1 MTKTCNRW
9 KSPEEK
15 GWTMVNTTMRK
26 SSTKRTVMRW
36 IALMAAV
43 CLLPL
48 GVAAEAGSGK
58 NREWIDFFLI
68 CNEGMSNT
76 GGNSGNTMMIVSM
89 NPNTGKIRLVPF
101 TWDTFV
107 YYEGYDVPQ
116 KIDMPYRNNGPEETM
131 KVFND
136 NFHMDIDLF
145 MSLNYLNL
153 ASLIDAYGGVD
164 IDISRAE
171 RNALNSMV
179 ASKKENITAQASL
192 GFVSQMMLEQLT
204 TDYYLNEYGPGT
216 HLNGLQAVG
225 YGWLQYD
232 SVYNCCERDV
242 KVISNLFYQVGKTIS
257 EKVVLYTDESGAPE
271 NTEGHRAI
279 NLDNMSNDDAAFLR
293 SEMSPIFMMA
303 YHNLSEEEIHDISL
317 ALLRSGY
324 LAARQGVGIFTNLQY
339 EIYPQEAKNEY
350 ETIAGTKGHLVD
362 YKANEEAMK
371 AFLFNEDWY

>member
-1 MTKTCNRW
+1 M
-9 KSPEEK
+9 E
-15 GWTMVNTTMRK
+15 NTTMRK
-26 SSTKRTVMRW
+26 KSAKRTAAGW
-36 IALMAAV
+36 IALLAAV

-48 GVAAEAGSGK
+48 GAAAEAGSGK
-58 NREWIDFFLI
+58 DREWIDFFLI

-107 YYEGYDVPQ
+107 HYEGYDVPQ

-131 KVFND
+131 KVFDD
-136 NFHMDIDLF
+136 NFHMDINLF

-179 ASKKENITAQASL
+179 ASKKENITAQANL
-192 GFVSQMMLEQLT
+192 GFVSQMMLEQLA
-204 TDYYLNEYGPGT
+204 TDYYLDEYGPGT

-225 YGWLQYD
+225 FGWLQYD

-242 KVISNLFYQVGKTIS
+242 KVISNLFYQVGQTIG
-257 EKVVLYTDESGAPE
+257 EKVVLYTDETEIPE
-271 NTEGHRAI
+271 NTEGRRAI
-279 NLDNMSNDDAAFLR
+279 NLDNMTNDDVAFLR

-324 LAARQGVGIFTNLQY
+324 TAARQGVGIFTNLQY
-339 EIYPQEAKNEY
+339 KIFPQEARNEY
-350 ETIAGTKGHLVD
+350 DTVAGTKGHLVD
-362 YKANEEAMK
+362 YKANEEAIK
-371 AFLFNEDWY
+371 EFLFNEDWY

>member
-1 MTKTCNRW
+1 MKN
-9 KSPEEK
+9 
-15 GWTMVNTTMRK
+15 NTARNQ
-26 SSTKRTVMRW
+26 SLRAAAIRW
-36 IALMAAV
+36 IAALTLICM
-43 CLLPL
+43 LPL
-48 GVAAEAGSGK
+48 SVSAEASPQIG
-58 NREWIDFFLI
+58 RDWIDFFLI

-89 NPNTGKIRLVPF
+89 NPNTGKIRLATF

-107 YYEGYDVPQ
+107 HYEGYDVPQ

-136 NFHMDIDLF
+136 NFHLGINLF

-164 IDISRAE
+164 IDVSRAE

-192 GFVSQMMLEQLT
+192 GFVSQMMLEQLAD
-204 TDYYLNEYGPGT
+204 DYYLDEYGPGT

-225 YGWLQYD
+225 FGWLQYD

-257 EKVVLYTDESGAPE
+257 EKVVLYTNESGAPE
-271 NTEGHRAI
+271 NPDGRRMI
-279 NLDNMSNDDAAFLR
+279 NLDNMTNDDAAFLR

-324 LAARQGVGIFTNLQY
+324 LASRQGVGIFDNLQHKVF
-339 EIYPQEAKNEY
+339 PLEAKNEY
-350 ETIAGTKGHLVD
+350 ETVAGTKGHLVD
-362 YKANEEAMK
+362 YAANELAMK
-371 AFLFNEDWY
+371 SFLFNDEW

>member
-1 MTKTCNRW
+1 MKNNAMRN
-9 KSPEEK
+9 KHF
-15 GWTMVNTTMRK
+15 WTVAI
-26 SSTKRTVMRW
+26 RW
-36 IALMAAV
+36 IAVLAV
-43 CLLPL
+43 VCMLPL
-48 GVAAEAGSGK
+48 AVFAETTTQIG
-58 NREWIDFFLI
+58 RDWIDFFLI

-76 GGNSGNTMMIVSM
+76 GGNAGNTMMIVSM
-89 NPNTGKIRLVPF
+89 NPQTGKIRLATF
-101 TWDTFV
+101 TWDTFIQ
-107 YYEGYDVPQ
+107 YEGYDMPQ
-116 KIDMPYRNNGPEETM
+116 KVDMPYRNKGPEETM

-136 NFHMDIDLF
+136 NFHMGIDLF

-171 RNALNSMV
+171 RNALNAMV

-192 GFVSQMMLEQLT
+192 GFVSQMMVEQLAS
-204 TDYYLNEYGPGT
+204 DYYLEDYGPGT

-225 YGWLQYD
+225 FGWLQYD

-242 KVISNLFYQVGKTIS
+242 KVIANLFYQVGKTIR
-257 EKVVLYTDESGAPE
+257 EKVLLYTNESGVPE
-271 NTEGHRAI
+271 NPDNRRMI
-279 NLDNMSNDDAAFLR
+279 NLDNMTDDDAAFLR

-324 LAARQGVGIFTNLQY
+324 LASRQGVGIFDNLQH
-339 EIYPQEAKNEY
+339 EVFPLEAKNEY
-350 ETIAGTKGHLVD
+350 DTVAGTKGHLID

-371 AFLFNEDWY
+371 AFLFNDEW

>member
-1 MTKTCNRW
+1 MINITIRKRPDRRTIVKWITLLTAFCLLLPVA
-9 KSPEEK
+9 SAETASEK
-15 GWTMVNTTMRK
+15 GRD
-26 SSTKRTVMRW
+26 
-36 IALMAAV
+36 
-43 CLLPL
+43 
-48 GVAAEAGSGK
+48 
-58 NREWIDFFLI
+58 WIDFFLI

-89 NPNTGKIRLVPF
+89 NPQTGKIRLATF
-101 TWDTFV
+101 TWDTFIQ
-107 YYEGYDVPQ
+107 YEGYDVPQ
-116 KIDMPYRNNGPEETM
+116 KIDMPYRNKGPEETM
-131 KVFND
+131 KIFND
-136 NFHMDIDLF
+136 NFHLGINLF

-179 ASKKENITAQASL
+179 ASKKENITAQSNL
-192 GFVSQMMLEQLT
+192 GFVSQMMVEQLAS
-204 TDYYLNEYGPGT
+204 DYYLEEYGPGT

-225 YGWLQYD
+225 FGWLQYD

-242 KVISNLFYQVGKTIS
+242 KVIANLFYQVGKTIR
-257 EKVVLYTDESGAPE
+257 EKVLLYTNESGTPE
-271 NTEGHRAI
+271 NPEGRRMI
-279 NLDNMSNDDAAFLR
+279 NIDDLTNDDVAFLR

-324 LAARQGVGIFTNLQY
+324 LASRQGVGIFDNLQH
-339 EIYPQEAKNEY
+339 EVFPLEAKNEY
-350 ETIAGTKGHLVD
+350 DIVAGTKGHLID

-371 AFLFNEDWY
+371 AFLFNEEW

>member
-1 MTKTCNRW
+1 MKNTAA
-9 KSPEEK
+9 KSH
-15 GWTMVNTTMRK
+15 WRRK
-26 SSTKRTVMRW
+26 RIVRW
-36 IALMAAV
+36 IAVLAAI
-43 CLLPL
+43 CMLPFS
-48 GVAAEAGSGK
+48 ASAEAATQIG
-58 NREWIDFFLI
+58 RDWIDFFLI

-89 NPNTGKIRLVPF
+89 NPQTGKIRLATF

-107 YYEGYDVPQ
+107 QYEGYDVPQ

-136 NFHMDIDLF
+136 NFHMGINLF

-179 ASKKENITAQASL
+179 ASKKENITAQANM
-192 GFVSQMMLEQLT
+192 GFVSQMMVEQLAN
-204 TDYYLNEYGPGT
+204 DYYLEDYGPGT

-225 YGWLQYD
+225 FGWLQYD

-242 KVISNLFYQVGKTIS
+242 KVIANLFYQVGKTIR
-257 EKVVLYTDESGAPE
+257 EKVLLYTNESGVPE
-271 NTEGHRAI
+271 NPEGRRMI
-279 NLDNMSNDDAAFLR
+279 NIDELTNDDVAFLR

-317 ALLRSGY
+317 ALLRAGY
-324 LAARQGVGIFTNLQY
+324 LASRQGVGIFDNLQH
-339 EIYPQEAKNEY
+339 EVFPLEAKNEY
-350 ETIAGTKGHLVD
+350 DTVAGTKGHLVD
-362 YKANEEAMK
+362 YQANEEAMK
-371 AFLFNEDWY
+371 AFLFNDEW

>member
-1 MTKTCNRW
+1 
-9 KSPEEK
+9 
-15 GWTMVNTTMRK
+15 
-26 SSTKRTVMRW
+26 
-36 IALMAAV
+36 
-43 CLLPL
+43 
-48 GVAAEAGSGK
+48 
-58 NREWIDFFLI
+58 
-68 CNEGMSNT
+68 
-76 GGNSGNTMMIVSM
+76 
-89 NPNTGKIRLVPF
+89 
-101 TWDTFV
+101 
-107 YYEGYDVPQ
+107 
-116 KIDMPYRNNGPEETM
+116 M

-136 NFHMDIDLF
+136 NFHLGINLF

-171 RNALNSMV
+171 RNALNAMV

-192 GFVSQMMLEQLT
+192 GFVSQMMLEQLAN
-204 TDYYLNEYGPGT
+204 DYYLNEYGPAT

-257 EKVVLYTDESGAPE
+257 EKVVLYTNESGAPE
-271 NTEGHRAI
+271 NTEGRRAI
-279 NLDNMSNDDAAFLR
+279 NLDNLTNDDAAFLR

-339 EIYPQEAKNEY
+339 EIYPKEARNEY
-350 ETIAGTKGHLVD
+350 DNVAGTKGHLVD
-362 YKANEEAMK
+362 YEANEEAMK